1 VAPRVTPT
9 ARSEDEG
16 EKPRFLTHG
25 CNCGGYAIGKQERD
39 EVWIDHAMR
48 YGARHPS
55 GPMCAEVFSNRL
67 GDAVPAFMIHE
78 VAKRGEA
85 AAVRE
90 ELAHAREEG
99 RAEGYAAGQRDE
111 RARAAGIAKK
121 VADHY
126 AGIPIEADRH
136 LPALE
141 RMQNSAAYGAISG
154 ACQAVEAAIRQEP
167 EEVTTPTAGRDEQEP
182 YSR

>member
-1 VAPRVTPT
+1 MPDNAPEPQEEKVI
-9 ARSEDEG
+9 ANSRSEFKRLLRMG
-16 EKPRFLTHG
+16 ENVELRPDLIP
-25 CNCGGYAIGKQERD
+25 C
-39 EVWIDHAMR
+39 
-48 YGARHPS
+48 
-55 GPMCAEVFSNRL
+55 
-67 GDAVPAFMIHE
+67 
-78 VAKRGEA
+78 GEA
-85 AAVRE
+85 IALSR
-90 ELAHAREEG
+90 AREEG
-99 RAEGYAAGQRDE
+99 RSEGYAAGQRDE

-167 EEVTTPTAGRDEQEP
+167 EKAGRDEQEP
-182 YSR
+182 DPMETHGMVWPRA